1 MAREPA
7 PGRSGGGSY
16 TRKVPSDR
24 PIRLGL
30 LGGTFDPP
38 HVGHLAAALAAGHA
52 LGLDR
57 VDLLPANDPWQKTAG
72 GRTVSPAAVR
82 LEMVRALVEGH
93 PSLGVDDREIR
104 RGGPTYTIDTLREIH
119 RDHPGAEVHLIIGS
133 DTARTFATWKDHA
146 EVARLSTLVVVNRP
160 DTPAEHP
167 AGAQRVEFVVME
179 EVAVSS
185 SAVRTAVSAGS
196 DVSAMVSPPVA
207 RIIGAHGLYRGPA

>member
-1 MAREPA
+1 MP
-7 PGRSGGGSY
+7 
-16 TRKVPSDR
+16 TDR
-24 PIRLGL
+24 LIRLGL

-72 GRTVSPAAVR
+72 GRAVSPAAVR
-82 LEMVRALVEGH
+82 LEMVRALVEGQ
-93 PSLGVDDREIR
+93 PFLGVDDREIR

-167 AGAQRVEFVVME
+167 AGAQRVEFVTME

-185 SAVRTAVSAGS
+185 SAVRAAVSAGK
-196 DVSAMVSPPVA
+196 DVAAMVSPPVS
-207 RIIGAHGLYRGPA
+207 RIIAAHGLYRGPA